1 MRTSPPAVLLLAA
14 AAAASYIP
22 PYYEGTPEFVGVA
35 GLDPPDYRGEEAYRL
50 EFTLI
55 AERNM
60 PHQGFV
66 HRSWAD
72 FQQFDHLLTT
82 HLLNFGL
89 DFPEEPSVENLD
101 SYLQR
106 VMTHSGIVSNNI
118 FHDFLGINWSGR
130 DLTFLQNLPGF
141 MKVVI
146 PPLYRAPHFPPE
158 PPVFDSELDAITAE
172 ETPFEVW
179 VYLMAFRSSTNLQ
192 EYLQF
197 FNSYLNTNPDFSG
210 PEDDADVLPDGVS
223 IDYPEHFN
231 KTFVHF
237 LPQGYLNGHTT
248 RISFLGKSKFNFL
261 NETRIE
267 EWVRDL
273 HGDKKPKRILD
284 IGTGPGFSAYTF
296 ARVFPEAEV
305 IGVDMAPPYIRFAK
319 RWNEVRNVSNVQFY
333 AANAEDLSWLESES
347 FDIINYAYVLHEM
360 PAVSAL
366 NIISEMYRLL
376 RPGGTMNG
384 FEVPYSDYGWGNDV
398 AVIFNT
404 WGHDWQDGSSSPQGP
419 EPYCGEY
426 INGVALPESL
436 AAAGFR
442 GINQIEYTFF
452 DSVFLAY
459 KQTVPFTPAPG
470 PGRS

>member
-1 MRTSPPAVLLLAA
+1 MLTAA
-14 AAAASYIP
+14 LCLPFIISSAAGSYIP
-22 PYYEGTPEFVGVA
+22 PYYEGTPTAVSVVSLDTTDFRGQDVYRIEFSLKVENSSF
-35 GLDPPDYRGEEAYRL
+35 PDR
-50 EFTLI
+50 
-55 AERNM
+55 
-60 PHQGFV
+60 GFV
-66 HRSWAD
+66 HRSWED
-72 FQQFDHLLTT
+72 FKDFDRLLKT
-82 HLLNFGL
+82 HLLHFGL
-89 DFPEEPSVENLD
+89 HLPDSQSVESLD
-101 SYLQR
+101 SYLKS
-106 VMTHSGIVSNNI
+106 MMSHSAVVGSNV
-118 FHDFLGINWSGR
+118 FSDFLGINWSGS
-130 DLTFLQNLPGF
+130 DLKFLQSLPEF
-141 MKVVI
+141 MKIVI
-146 PPLYRAPHFPPE
+146 PPLYRAPDFPPE
-158 PPVFDSELDAITAE
+158 PPVFDSEEDTLLAE
-172 ETPFEVW
+172 ETPFEVY
-179 VYLMAFRSSTNLQ
+179 VYLKAFRSQTNLAG
-192 EYLQF
+192 YLEF

-384 FEVPYSDYGWGNDV
+384 FEVSAANRSIGEVVQSRRRPPLGP
-398 AVIFNT
+398 
-404 WGHDWQDGSSSPQGP
+404 SPG
-419 EPYCGEY
+419 
-426 INGVALPESL
+426 
-436 AAAGFR
+436 
-442 GINQIEYTFF
+442 
-452 DSVFLAY
+452 
-459 KQTVPFTPAPG
+459 
-470 PGRS
+470 